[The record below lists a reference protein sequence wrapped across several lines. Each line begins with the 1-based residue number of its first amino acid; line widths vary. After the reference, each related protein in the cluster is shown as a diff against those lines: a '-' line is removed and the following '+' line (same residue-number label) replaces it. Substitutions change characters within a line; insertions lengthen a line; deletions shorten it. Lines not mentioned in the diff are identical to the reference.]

1 MPLMDLGDVNIHYS
15 EAGEGS
21 FAFVHCHGLGG
32 SGEGFIEE
40 FDFWK
45 EHFGRVVTWD
55 NRGLGQSSQAPK
67 YSLPLYANDLARLL
81 DRLGVSKVVVHGVS
95 WGGLVVQQ
103 FVLDYQQMC
112 AAVVIDSSSSEVNTS
127 ASEGWYKQGE
137 DARQGKGERNVKPEH
152 MDSFVAQA
160 RATAGIRE
168 HPITPR
174 LKEIKCPV
182 LVVGGGQDS
191 VAGAGGSVLLGR
203 NLPNSRTEIIQDSGH
218 GVFRH
223 KKEEFR
229 RLVLEFCKDNG
240 ILA

>member
-1 MPLMDLGDVNIHYS
+1 MPLMDLEDVTINYS

-21 FAFVHCHGLGG
+21 LAFVHCHGLGG

-45 EHFGRVVTWD
+45 EHFGREITWD
-55 NRGLGQSSQAPK
+55 NRGLGGSSQSRK
-67 YSLPLYANDLARLL
+67 YSLPLYASDLAGLL
-81 DRLGVSKVVVHGVS
+81 GRLGVTKAVVHGVS

-103 FVLDYQQMC
+103 FVLDYQEMC
-112 AAVVIDSSSSEVNTS
+112 AAAIIDSSSSEVNAS
-127 ASEGWYKQGE
+127 ASEGWYKRGE
-137 DARQGKGERNVKPEH
+137 DARQGKGDRDVKPEH
-152 MDSFVAQA
+152 IDSFVAQA

-191 VAGAGGSVLLGR
+191 VAGAGGSIVLGR

-229 RLVLEFCKDNG
+229 KLALEFCRDNG
-240 ILA
+240 VLA